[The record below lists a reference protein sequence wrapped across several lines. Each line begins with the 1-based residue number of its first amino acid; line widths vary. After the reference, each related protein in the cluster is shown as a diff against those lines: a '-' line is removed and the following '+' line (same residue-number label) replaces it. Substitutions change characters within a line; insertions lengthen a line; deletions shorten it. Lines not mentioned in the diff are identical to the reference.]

1 MRLTAAT
8 PLMERCQA
16 LLGAQGQSLDD
27 AQRRVL
33 IRLEDLR
40 RRLIARQAGASL
52 IKKSLRLLP
61 GKRLGPLRGLWLWG
75 GVGRGKTFL
84 ADQFFAG
91 LPFAAKRREH
101 FHRFM
106 QEVHAGLRRHRNT
119 PSPLQHVAEGIAR
132 QTRLLCFDEFAVS
145 DVADAMILASLL
157 DALFRNGVTLV
168 ATSNLAPQQLYR
180 DGLQRAR
187 FLPAISLIE
196 RHCKIMELDAGA
208 DYRLR
213 RLERALLFLGP
224 QTADAESR
232 MAVEFERMAEGPG
245 AVNAEIQVA
254 GRPIRALR
262 GAEDLVWF
270 DFRKLCEGPR
280 SAADYI
286 EIGRCYHTV
295 LVSRVPVMDA
305 MADDAARRFITMVD
319 EFYDRGVKLIL
330 SANAAT
336 PEELYRGERLAF
348 EFRRT
353 ASRLHEMQGREYLAR
368 PHRP

>member
-1 MRLTAAT
+1 MPGPTRLT
-8 PLMERCQA
+8 ERCQT
-16 LLGAQGQSLDD
+16 LLGARGQSLDE
-27 AQRRVL
+27 AQRQAL

-40 RRLIARQAGASL
+40 RRLIARQASPSL
-52 IKKSLRLLP
+52 IKKGLGLLT
-61 GKRLGPLRGLWLWG
+61 GARRAPLRGLWLWG

-84 ADQFFAG
+84 ADQFYAE
-91 LPFAAKRREH
+91 LPLAAKRREH

-106 QEVHAGLRRHRNT
+106 QEIHSGLRQHRDT

-132 QTRLLCFDEFAVS
+132 QTCVLCFDEFAVS
-145 DVADAMILASLL
+145 DVADAMILGSLL
-157 DALFRNGVTLV
+157 EALFKNGVTLV
-168 ATSNLAPQQLYR
+168 ATSNLAPAELYR

-187 FLPAISLIE
+187 FLPAIGLIE
-196 RHCKIMELDAGA
+196 RHCRIMELDAGV

-224 QTADAESR
+224 EIADAESR
-232 MAVEFERMAEGPG
+232 MAAEFERMAEGPG
-245 AVNAEIQVA
+245 VADADVQVE
-254 GRPIRALR
+254 GRPVRALR
-262 GAEDLVWF
+262 EAEDLVWF
-270 DFRKLCEGPR
+270 GFRELCEGPR

-286 EIGRCYHTV
+286 EIARCYHTV
-295 LVSRVPVMDA
+295 LVSRVPIMDA
-305 MADDAARRFITMVD
+305 GADDAARRFITLVD

-330 SANAAT
+330 SAGASS
-336 PEELYRGERLAF
+336 PEGIYRGERLAL

>member
-1 MRLTAAT
+1 LAAIT
-8 PLMERCQA
+8 PLTERCQA
-16 LLGAQGQSLDD
+16 LLSAQGQSLDD
-27 AQRRVL
+27 AQRQV
-33 IRLEDLR
+33 IARLEDLR
-40 RRLIARQAGASL
+40 RRLIARQSARSL
-52 IKKSLRLLP
+52 VTKSLRLLQ
-61 GKRLGPLRGLWLWG
+61 GARRGPLRGLWLWG

-84 ADQFFAG
+84 ADQFYAE
-91 LPFAAKRREH
+91 LPLAAKRREH

-132 QTRLLCFDEFAVS
+132 QARVLCFDEFAVS

-157 DALFRNGVTLV
+157 EAFFKSGVTLV
-168 ATSNLAPQQLYR
+168 ATSNLAPAELYR

-187 FLPAISLIE
+187 FLPAIAQIE
-196 RHCKIMELDAGA
+196 RHCKVMQLDAGV

-224 QTADAESR
+224 EISDADTRMTA
-232 MAVEFERMAEGPG
+232 EFERMAEGPG
-245 AVNAEIQVA
+245 TANADVQVE
-254 GRPIRALR
+254 GRPVRALR
-262 GAEDLVWF
+262 EAEDLVWF

-280 SAADYI
+280 STADYI
-286 EIGRCYHTV
+286 EIARCYHTV

-305 MADDAARRFITMVD
+305 GADDAARRFITMVD
-319 EFYDRGVKLIL
+319 EFYDRGVKLLL
-330 SANAAT
+330 SAGADS
-336 PEELYRGERLAF
+336 PEGLYRGERLAF

>member
-1 MRLTAAT
+1 MPGRTSLA
-8 PLMERCQA
+8 EHCQT

-27 AQRRVL
+27 AQRKVL
-33 IRLEDLR
+33 LRFEDLG
-40 RRLIARQAGASL
+40 RRLIARESARSL
-52 IKKSLRLLP
+52 IRKSLRLLP
-61 GKRLGPLRGLWLWG
+61 GARRSPLRGLWLWG

-84 ADQFFAG
+84 ADQFYAE
-91 LPFAAKRREH
+91 LPLKEKRREH

-187 FLPAISLIE
+187 FLPAIALIE
-196 RHCKIMELDAGA
+196 RHCKIMELDAGT

-224 QTADAESR
+224 EIVDAESR
-232 MAVEFERMAEGPG
+232 MAAEFERMAEGSG
-245 AVNAEIQVA
+245 IANGEIRVD
-254 GRPIRALR
+254 GRPVRALR
-262 GAEDLVWF
+262 EAEDLVWF
-270 DFRKLCEGPR
+270 EFRKLCEGPR

-286 EIGRCYHTV
+286 EIARCYHTV

-305 MADDAARRFITMVD
+305 GADDAARRFITMVD
-319 EFYDRGVKLIL
+319 EFYDRGVKLII
-330 SANAAT
+330 SANAAM

-353 ASRLHEMQGREYLAR
+353 SSRLHEMQGREYLAR